1 MSVFNTMGIRVRICR
16 INKGAVF
23 QQVIFCRDHQD
34 TCCTFC
40 VTVRHKSCSE
50 IFSLEEASRKVQK
63 KAKKTKKTNKQKKQ
77 NKNKQKTNKNK
88 QKQNKT
94 SKKIRQTTQFTKENF
109 AKADQVGILKKNP

>member
-63 KAKKTKKTNKQKKQ
+63 KATKKTNKQKKNKTKTNKKQ
-77 NKNKQKTNKNK
+77 TKTKKNKQKN
-88 QKQNKT
+88 
-94 SKKIRQTTQFTKENF
+94 
-109 AKADQVGILKKNP
+109 

>member
-63 KAKKTKKTNKQKKQ
+63 KSKKKKKKTNKKKKQ
-77 NKNKQKTNKNK
+77 NKNKKKKKKK
-88 QKQNKT
+88 QKQTKKKKKQTKTKQNK
-94 SKKIRQTTQFTKENF
+94 
-109 AKADQVGILKKNP
+109 KKN

>member
-63 KAKKTKKTNKQKKQ
+63 KSKKQKTKQTKKTKQKQ
-77 NKNKQKTNKNK
+77 TKNK
-88 QKQNKT
+88 QKQTKTKQNK
-94 SKKIRQTTQFTKENF
+94 Q
-109 AKADQVGILKKNP
+109 KN

>member
-1 MSVFNTMGIRVRICR
+1 MGIRVRICR

-63 KAKKTKKTNKQKKQ
+63 KKQKKQ
-77 NKNKQKTNKNK
+77 KQTNKKNKTKTNEKQTKTKQNKQKN
-88 QKQNKT
+88 
-94 SKKIRQTTQFTKENF
+94 
-109 AKADQVGILKKNP
+109 